1 MHRPGPLVRIL
12 VIASALALAPP
23 AAAQDGVDWGGL
35 MSGIAEGTAMDEA
48 AQESV
53 SVNRRGGS
61 GGIGSTRIAP
71 APAVR
76 LTYKPSMERRRANFA
91 QFVAKTRKKDP
102 KGAALLEKELA
113 SSDVIA
119 KMGRELSAF
128 GMRTDNV
135 ADAYAAW
142 WLNAWLASRKRTDTP
157 PARQIAAV
165 RAQAARAMSSL
176 PEMASASDAV
186 KQEIAEANLVQ
197 AALIGAYLEYA
208 KNDPALLGRIATAVR
223 QGARASGLNLSG
235 MELTDDGFV
244 GGGVG
249 AVDDGPIEPTA
260 IAKDTTQV
268 AAAREEGRDHTTVYA
283 VGAAAAAGLI
293 GGVWL
298 ARGRKS
304 GVERDS

>member
-1 MHRPGPLVRIL
+1 MEAKMRYFRPL
-12 VIASALALAPP
+12 AFALAATLALPLP

-35 MSGIAEGTAMDEA
+35 MSGIAHGTAMDEA

-53 SVNRRGGS
+53 SVNRRGNGNA
-61 GGIGSTRIAP
+61 RVAP

-102 KGAALLEKELA
+102 EGAALLEKELA
-113 SSDVIA
+113 SSDVIG

-135 ADAYAAW
+135 ADAYTAW

-165 RAQAARAMSSL
+165 RAQAARAMASL
-176 PEMASASDAV
+176 PEMATASDAV
-186 KQEIAEANLVQ
+186 KQEMAEANLVQ
-197 AALIGAYLEYA
+197 AALIGAYLEHG
-208 KNDPALLGRIATAVR
+208 KNDPALMSRIATAVR
-223 QGARASGLNLSG
+223 QGARASGLNLSS

-244 GGGVG
+244 GGSVG
-249 AVDDGPIEPTA
+249 AVDDESIDQPGAAAPEEKP
-260 IAKDTTQV
+260 QV
-268 AAAREEGRDHTTVYA
+268 AAARESGSDTIVYA
-283 VGAAAAAGLI
+283 VAAAAAAGLI

-298 ARGRKS
+298 SRGRKS
-304 GVERDS
+304 SGDRRS

>member
-12 VIASALALAPP
+12 TIASALALASP

-35 MSGIAEGTAMDEA
+35 MSGIAHGTAMDEA

-61 GGIGSTRIAP
+61 GSARIAP

-102 KGAALLEKELA
+102 EGAALLEKELA

-119 KMGRELSAF
+119 KMGRALSEY

-197 AALIGAYLEYA
+197 AALIGAYLEHA
-208 KNDPALLGRIATAVR
+208 RNDPALLGRIATAVR

-249 AVDDGPIEPTA
+249 AVGDEAADPA
-260 IAKDTTQV
+260 STTKGKPQV
-268 AAAREEGRDHTTVYA
+268 AAAREEGGDNTTIYA

-293 GGVWL
+293 GGAWL

-304 GVERDS
+304 GAERDG

>member
-1 MHRPGPLVRIL
+1 MHRPGPLASIL
-12 VIASALALAPP
+12 TIASAFVLAAP

-35 MSGIAEGTAMDEA
+35 MSGIAEGSAMDEA
-48 AQESV
+48 AQGSV
-53 SVNRRGGS
+53 SSNRRGS
-61 GGIGSTRIAP
+61 ARSTRVAP

-102 KGAALLEKELA
+102 EGAALLEKELA
-113 SSDVIA
+113 SSDVIG
-119 KMGRELSAF
+119 KMGRALAGY

-142 WLNAWLASRKRTDTP
+142 WLNAWLASRQRTDTP

-176 PEMASASDAV
+176 PQMATASDAV
-186 KQEIAEANLVQ
+186 KQEMAEANLVQ
-197 AALIGAYLEYA
+197 TALIGAYLEHA
-208 KNDPALLGRIATAVR
+208 KNDPALLRRIAAAVR
-223 QGARASGLNLSG
+223 QGARESGLNLGG

-249 AVDDGPIEPTA
+249 AVDNESVEQPAVAPDKE
-260 IAKDTTQV
+260 QV
-268 AAAREEGRDHTTVYA
+268 AAAREESGDDTIVYA

-293 GGVWL
+293 GGIWL
-298 ARGRKS
+298 ARGRKP
-304 GVERDS
+304 GIDRQG

>member
-1 MHRPGPLVRIL
+1 MPRPSPLARIFT
-12 VIASALALAPP
+12 IASALALASP

-35 MSGIAEGTAMDEA
+35 MSGIAHGTAMDEA

-53 SVNRRGGS
+53 SVNRRGRS
-61 GGIGSTRIAP
+61 GNMRVAP

-102 KGAALLEKELA
+102 EGAALLEKELA
-113 SSDVIA
+113 RSDVIA
-119 KMGRELSAF
+119 KMGQALSGY

-197 AALIGAYLEYA
+197 AALIGAYLEHA
-208 KNDPALLGRIATAVR
+208 RNDPALLGRIATAVR

-244 GGGVG
+244 GGRVG
-249 AVDDGPIEPTA
+249 AVDDESIDQPDAAAPE
-260 IAKDTTQV
+260 KKTQV
-268 AAAREEGRDHTTVYA
+268 AAARESGDDTIVYA
-283 VGAAAAAGLI
+283 VAAAAAAGLI

-298 ARGRKS
+298 SRGRKS
-304 GVERDS
+304 SGDRQS

>member
-1 MHRPGPLVRIL
+1 MHRPGPLARIL
-12 VIASALALAPP
+12 TIASALALAAP

-35 MSGIAEGTAMDEA
+35 MSGIATGTAMDEA

-53 SVNRRGGS
+53 SVNRRGG
-61 GGIGSTRIAP
+61 GSARTRVAP
-71 APAVR
+71 APVVR

-102 KGAALLEKELA
+102 EGAALLEKELA

-142 WLNAWLASRKRTDTP
+142 WLNAWLASRQRTDTP

-186 KQEIAEANLVQ
+186 KQEVAEANLVQ
-197 AALIGAYLEYA
+197 AALIGAYLEHA
-208 KNDPALLGRIATAVR
+208 KNDPALLRRIAAAVR

-249 AVDDGPIEPTA
+249 AVDEESSEPNAVAPDGKP
-260 IAKDTTQV
+260 QV
-268 AAAREEGRDHTTVYA
+268 AAARESGSDHTVIYA
-283 VGAAAAAGLI
+283 AAAAAAAGLI

-304 GVERDS
+304 DVDRQV